1 MKHTLLIALLIS
13 ALLLGGV
20 VQAQDDAQLD
30 ADQRAVV
37 ETVNAA
43 INGLSTAG
51 SYAASGT
58 QEQYQNSTL
67 VDEDRSSETR
77 STFKFEAEL
86 HFITETGALSAAQ
99 GRLGSTSDI
108 QSSESRPYH
117 GQVIASFI
125 VIDDQLYQQFTLVP
139 PVLVPN
145 RQQDSPFM
153 NQWHALSAA
162 ELLGINQNEYGLSAY
177 TMQSLAMPAVTP
189 TLDVQLRVS
198 GMLDPLD
205 EALVIDA
212 AKLRSDVID
221 EQPVVVYEVTL
232 DPFLVTVEATRAQV
246 FGATDLT
253 EVFDA
258 DTFQALVAIF
268 REHQHIQHR
277 YWIGV
282 DDQRLY
288 QVEIVTGGEYN
299 TQAVRE
305 AIPALEGSEFWS
317 QQNITFVTDS
327 QSAITFSAFGEI
339 ASIETP
345 PDADSFLAWYE

>member
-1 MKHTLLIALLIS
+1 MKHTLLIALLLI

-20 VQAQDDAQLD
+20 VQAQDDAHLD
-30 ADQRAVV
+30 ANQRAVV

-43 INGLSTAG
+43 IDGLRTAG

-58 QEQYQNSTL
+58 QEQHQNSTL
-67 VDEDRSSETR
+67 VDDDRSSETH
-77 STFKFEAEL
+77 STLKFEAEL
-86 HFITETGALSAAQ
+86 HFTAEGALAAAQ
-99 GRLGSTSDI
+99 GRLGNTSDI
-108 QSSESRPYH
+108 QSTEARPYH

-125 VIDDQLYQQFTLVP
+125 VIDNQLYQQFTLLP
-139 PVLVPN
+139 PTLVPN
-145 RQQDSPFM
+145 RQRDSPFM
-153 NQWHALSAA
+153 NQWHVLSAA
-162 ELLGINQNEYGLSAY
+162 DLLAINQNEYGLSAF

-189 TLDVQLRVS
+189 TLDVQLRIT
-198 GMLDPLD
+198 GMLDLLD

-212 AKLRSDVID
+212 AKLRSDVLD
-221 EQPVVVYEVTL
+221 EQPVVVYEVSL
-232 DPFLVTVEATRAQV
+232 DPFLVTAEASRTRV
-246 FGATDLT
+246 FGAIDLT

-268 REHQHIQHR
+268 REQQHIQHR

-282 DDQRLY
+282 NDQRLY
-288 QVEIVTGGEYN
+288 QVEIETGGEYN

-327 QSAITFSAFGEI
+327 QLAITFGAFGEA
-339 ASIETP
+339 ASIEAP
-345 PDADSFLAWYE
+345 PDADSFLAWYD